1 MAAKLG
7 NAGVMRELIA
17 AKADQTAMNDGMT
30 PIELL
35 LCTSAVKQGNLA
47 HDLAVSTA
55 DVNIRNKVRI
65 HGQRGDSTRLEALNC
80 GCEGTYRLIWA
91 VTDLPSKMMHT
102 CQQKEDCQRVGW
114 SRDCGRIGSK
124 RRQAPDQCSAHRDCP
139 Q

>member
-7 NAGVMRELIA
+7 NAEVMRELIA
-17 AKADQTAMNDGMT
+17 AKADQTATNDGVT

-35 LCTSAVKQGNLA
+35 LRTSAVKQSNLA
-47 HDLAVSTA
+47 HALAVSTA
-55 DVNIRNKVRI
+55 DVNICNKVRR
-65 HGQRGDSTRLEALNC
+65 HGQGGESTRLEASNC
-80 GCEGTYRLIWA
+80 GCEGTYPLFWA
-91 VTDLPSKMMHT
+91 ETDLPSKMMHT
-102 CQQKEDCQRVGW
+102 CKQKEDYQRVGW